1 MKTQYLYGRPWP
13 EALAGAIFG
22 FQIGL
27 ALAVVP
33 PLTRFIEDP
42 VIAPI
47 ILMAMTAAGAVASW
61 WLAGRSVG
69 VARTKLER
77 PMALERDE
85 RRAA

>member
-13 EALAGAIFG
+13 EAIAGAVCG

-33 PLTRFIEDP
+33 QLTRLIEDP
-42 VIAPI
+42 VTAPI
-47 ILMAMTAAGAVASW
+47 ILAMTAAAGAVASW
-61 WLAGRSVG
+61 WIAGRSMG

-77 PMALERDE
+77 PMALDRER

>member
-1 MKTQYLYGRPWP
+1 VRTQYLYGRPWP

-22 FQIGL
+22 FQIALGL
-27 ALAVVP
+27 ALVP
-33 PLTRFIEDP
+33 PLTRFIESPATAP
-42 VIAPI
+42 VILAI
-47 ILMAMTAAGAVASW
+47 GTILGAIGSW

-77 PMALERDE
+77 PMALERDQ

>member
-1 MKTQYLYGRPWP
+1 MKTLYLYGRPWP
-13 EALAGAIFG
+13 EALGGAIFG

-33 PLTRFIEDP
+33 PLRRFIEDP

-47 ILMAMTAAGAVASW
+47 TLVVMTAAGAVGSW

-77 PMALERDE
+77 PMVLDRDE

>member
-1 MKTQYLYGRPWP
+1 MKTLYLYGRPWP
-13 EALAGAIFG
+13 EALAGAVCG

-33 PLTRFIEDP
+33 PLTRLIEDP
-42 VIAPI
+42 VTAPI
-47 ILMAMTAAGAVASW
+47 VLGLTTIAGAMGSW
-61 WLAGRSVG
+61 WIAGRSVG

-77 PMALERDE
+77 PMALERDS

>member
-1 MKTQYLYGRPWP
+1 MKTLYLYGRPWP
-13 EALAGAIFG
+13 EAIAGAIFG

-47 ILMAMTAAGAVASW
+47 VLAVTTVAGAVASW

-77 PMALERDE
+77 PMVLESDR